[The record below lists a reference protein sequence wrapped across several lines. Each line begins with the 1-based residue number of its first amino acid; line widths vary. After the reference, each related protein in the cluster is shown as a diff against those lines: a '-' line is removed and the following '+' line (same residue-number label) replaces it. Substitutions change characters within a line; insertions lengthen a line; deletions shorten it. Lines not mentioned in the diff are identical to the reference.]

1 MANDLLKDSSDI
13 KFAKLIFN
21 KGTDDALSFNCIIRN
36 FDKEFV
42 NFAGM
47 SDYADQ
53 VELGAPVDI
62 KVYSTNGVVAAQ
74 ATLLRMF
81 KAGETRIYT
90 TTVPVTYE
98 HTQKRAYY
106 RADMHLPVN
115 LLVVKPDGSTKN
127 IKATTKNISGRGMC
141 FISLDEDFPEYYSIT
156 VNIKFKDRF
165 IVTTADYVYTNPV
178 TYKDTMLYIHAF
190 NFTGIEPQDINYIVR
205 ECFLFQVDKQKHK

>member
-106 RADMHLPVN
+106 RADMHLPVT
-115 LLVVKPDGSTKN
+115 LIVVLPDGSTKH

-141 FISLDEDFPEYYSIT
+141 FISLYETFPEYYSIT

-178 TYKDTMLYIHAF
+178 KYKDSMLYIHAF
-190 NFTGIEPQDINYIVR
+190 NFTGIEPQDINFIVR